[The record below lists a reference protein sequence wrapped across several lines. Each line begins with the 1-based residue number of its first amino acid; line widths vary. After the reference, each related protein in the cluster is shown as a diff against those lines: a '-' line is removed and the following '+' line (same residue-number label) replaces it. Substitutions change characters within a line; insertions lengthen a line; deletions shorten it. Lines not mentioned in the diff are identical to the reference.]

1 MSDTQHVAEAYI
13 AIWNDQ
19 NPATRRA
26 QVEALFTEDATF
38 VDPLADIQGW
48 DAIDQLITGAQSQFT
63 GLTFSLAGNADGHHN
78 IARFTWHL
86 SAPGTEDPIVIGFDV
101 IALDDTNRIT
111 QIHGFLDKVPA

>member
-19 NPATRRA
+19 NPTTRRA
-26 QVEALFTEDATF
+26 RIEALFTEDVTF

-48 DAIDQLITGAQSQFT
+48 DAIDQLIAGAQSQFA
-63 GLTFSLAGNADGHHN
+63 GLTFSVAGNADGHHD

-86 SAPGTEDPIVIGFDV
+86 NAPKTEEPIVIGFDV
-101 IALDDTNRIT
+101 VALDDTTRIT
-111 QIHGFLDKVPA
+111 QVHGFLDKVPA